1 MFETTS
7 QFWLGTLPPQSK
19 TLLFRRGCLCL
30 SWKKRSPKHGL
41 VGGMLVVYLPLWKIW
56 VRQLRWWHS
65 QKWKVGKFMF
75 QTTNQYYCWLLSTYC
90 IGWFSLNPNQS
101 DWRKMSAQQ
110 RSFCSW
116 EPSSLLSS
124 IKSREAATKD
134 KMSAAHASS
143 LPGCAAP

>member
-1 MFETTS
+1 MFETTN
-7 QFWLGTLPPQSK
+7 QFWLGTFPPQSK

-30 SWKKRSPKHGL
+30 SCKKKEPQTWTGWWYTYPSEK
-41 VGGMLVVYLPLWKIW
+41 YES
-56 VRQLRWWHS
+56 QLRWWHS

-75 QTTNQYYCWLLSTYC
+75 QTTNQYYCWLSSTYC

-116 EPSSLLSS
+116 EPSNLLSS